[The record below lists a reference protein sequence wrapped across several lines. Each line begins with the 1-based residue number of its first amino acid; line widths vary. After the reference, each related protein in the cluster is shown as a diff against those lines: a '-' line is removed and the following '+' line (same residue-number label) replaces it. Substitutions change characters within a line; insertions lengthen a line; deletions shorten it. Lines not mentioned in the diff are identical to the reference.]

1 MNKELIEK
9 LDSLELKIESR
20 NIVKEANSIM
30 EWAGSDVIISSQLND
45 GIKEWFGDQFAVIT
59 LEKTEPRRKAVIT
72 EFSKELSWLFYQLKD
87 IFAGELNYISK
98 PVFFGML
105 AQTSIDYLEMNKEDV
120 KCDQLLFSVLDKAR
134 SFSNE

>member
-1 MNKELIEK
+1 MAIKNTTWEE
-9 LDSLELKIESR
+9 
-20 NIVKEANSIM
+20 NSIRKKILLDPV
-30 EWAGSDVIISSQLND
+30 ESQNQICFAKLALND
-45 GIKEWFGDQFAVIT
+45 TIKEWFGDQFEVIT
-59 LEKTEPRRKAVIT
+59 LEKSEPRRRAVIT

-98 PVFFGML
+98 PVFYGML
-105 AQTSIDYLEMNKEDV
+105 AQTSIDYLEKNKEDV

>member
-45 GIKEWFGDQFAVIT
+45 AIKEWFGDQFAVIT

-105 AQTSIDYLEMNKEDV
+105 AQTSIDYLEKNKEDV

>member
-1 MNKELIEK
+1 MNQELIEK
-9 LDSLELKIESR
+9 LDYLERKICSGI
-20 NIVKEANSIM
+20 IVREANSIM

-45 GIKEWFGDQFAVIT
+45 SIKEWFGDQFPVFT
-59 LEKTEPRRKAVIT
+59 LEKTEPRRRAVIT

-98 PVFFGML
+98 PVFYGML
-105 AQTSIDYLEMNKEDV
+105 AQTSIDYLEKNKEDL
-120 KCDQLLFSVLDKAR
+120 KCDQLLFCVLDKAR

>member
-1 MNKELIEK
+1 MNQKLIER
-9 LDSLELKIESR
+9 LDYLERKIWSGI
-20 NIVKEANSIM
+20 IVREANAIM

-45 GIKEWFGDQFAVIT
+45 TIKGWFGDQFPTIT
-59 LEKTEPRRKAVIT
+59 LEKTEPRRRAVIT

-98 PVFFGML
+98 PVFYGML
-105 AQTSIDYLEMNKEDV
+105 AQTSIDYLEKNKEDV

-134 SFSNE
+134 SFSNK

>member
-1 MNKELIEK
+1 MNQELIEK
-9 LDSLELKIESR
+9 LDSLERKICSGI
-20 NIVKEANSIM
+20 IVKEANSIM

-45 GIKEWFGDQFAVIT
+45 SIKEWFGDQFPVFT
-59 LEKTEPRRKAVIT
+59 LEKTEPRRRAVIT

-87 IFAGELNYISK
+87 IFSGELNYISK
-98 PVFFGML
+98 PVFYGML
-105 AQTSIDYLEMNKEDV
+105 AQTSIDYLEKNKEDV

>member
-1 MNKELIEK
+1 MNQELIEK
-9 LDSLELKIESR
+9 LDYLERKIWSGD
-20 NIVKEANSIM
+20 IVREANSIM
-30 EWAGSDVIISSQLND
+30 EWAGSDVIINSQLND
-45 GIKEWFGDQFAVIT
+45 SIKEWFGDQFAVIT
-59 LEKTEPRRKAVIT
+59 LEKTEPRRRAVIT

-98 PVFFGML
+98 PVFYGML
-105 AQTSIDYLEMNKEDV
+105 AQTSIDYLEKNQKDV

>member
-30 EWAGSDVIISSQLND
+30 EWAGSDVIISNQLND
-45 GIKEWFGDQFAVIT
+45 AIKEWFGDQFAVIT
-59 LEKTEPRRKAVIT
+59 LENTEPRRKAVIT

-134 SFSNE
+134 SFSKE

>member
-9 LDSLELKIESR
+9 LDALELKIESGNMVR
-20 NIVKEANSIM
+20 EANSII
-30 EWAGSDVIISSQLND
+30 EWAGADVIISSQLND
-45 GIKEWFGDQFAVIT
+45 SIKEWFGDQFMVIT
-59 LEKTEPRRKAVIT
+59 LQKTEPRRRAVIT

-98 PVFFGML
+98 PVFYGML
-105 AQTSIDYLEMNKEDV
+105 AQTSIDYLEKNQEDI

>member
-45 GIKEWFGDQFAVIT
+45 AIKEWFGDQFAVIT

-98 PVFFGML
+98 PVFYGML
-105 AQTSIDYLEMNKEDV
+105 AQTSIDYLEKNRENP
-120 KCDQLLFSVLDKAR
+120 KCNQLLYSVLDKAK
-134 SFSNE
+134 SFLR

>member
-9 LDSLELKIESR
+9 LDSLELKIKSR

-45 GIKEWFGDQFAVIT
+45 AIKEWFGDQFAVIT

-87 IFAGELNYISK
+87 IFAEKLNYISK
-98 PVFFGML
+98 PVFYGML
-105 AQTSIDYLEMNKEDV
+105 AQTSIDYLEKNKEDV

>member
-30 EWAGSDVIISSQLND
+30 EWAGSDVIISNQLND
-45 GIKEWFGDQFAVIT
+45 AIKEWFGDQFAVIT

-98 PVFFGML
+98 PVFYGML
-105 AQTSIDYLEMNKEDV
+105 AQTSIDYLEKNKEDV

>member
-9 LDSLELKIESR
+9 LDSLELKIESGNMVR
-20 NIVKEANSIM
+20 EANSII
-30 EWAGSDVIISSQLND
+30 EWAGADVIISSQLND
-45 GIKEWFGDQFAVIT
+45 SIKEWFGDQFMVIN
-59 LEKTEPRRKAVIT
+59 LQKTEPRRRAVIT

-98 PVFFGML
+98 PVFYGML
-105 AQTSIDYLEMNKEDV
+105 AQTSIDYLEKNKEDV

-134 SFSNE
+134 SFSSE

>member
-1 MNKELIEK
+1 MNQELIEK
-9 LDSLELKIESR
+9 LDYLELKIWSG
-20 NIVKEANSIM
+20 NIVREASSIM

-45 GIKEWFGDQFAVIT
+45 SIKEWFGDQFAVNT
-59 LEKTEPRRKAVIT
+59 PEKTEPRRRAVIT

-98 PVFFGML
+98 PVFYGML
-105 AQTSIDYLEMNKEDV
+105 AQTSIDYLEKNQEDV

>member
-45 GIKEWFGDQFAVIT
+45 AIKEWFGDQFAVIT

-134 SFSNE
+134 NFSNE

>member
-1 MNKELIEK
+1 MNQELIEK
-9 LDSLELKIESR
+9 LDYLERKITSG
-20 NIVKEANSIM
+20 IVVREANPIM

-45 GIKEWFGDQFAVIT
+45 TIKEWFGDQFAVNT
-59 LEKTEPRRKAVIT
+59 PEKTEPRRRAVIT

-98 PVFFGML
+98 PVFYGML
-105 AQTSIDYLEMNKEDV
+105 AQTSIDYLEKNQEDI

-134 SFSNE
+134 NFSNE

>member
-30 EWAGSDVIISSQLND
+30 EWAGSDVIISNQLND
-45 GIKEWFGDQFAVIT
+45 AIKEWFGDQFAVIT